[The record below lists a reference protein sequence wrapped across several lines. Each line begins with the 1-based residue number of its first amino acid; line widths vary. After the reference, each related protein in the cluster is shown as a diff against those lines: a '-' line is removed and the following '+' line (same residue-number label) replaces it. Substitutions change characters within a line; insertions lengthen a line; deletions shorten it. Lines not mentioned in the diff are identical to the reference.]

1 MKDGWEIFLK
11 AMEIEEKGAMAKYK
25 LAADL
30 AESGELREL
39 FEKLAEEEA
48 FHAQYLQGEYER
60 LMKAKG
66 E

>member
-1 MKDGWEIFLK
+1 MGGWEIFLK

-25 LAADL
+25 MAAEQ
-30 AESGELREL
+30 AESKELKEL
-39 FEKLAEEEA
+39 FERLAEEEA

-60 LMKAKG
+60 VMKAKG

>member
-1 MKDGWEIFLK
+1 MESWELFLK
-11 AMEIEEKGAMAKYK
+11 AMEIEERGALAKYQM
-25 LAADL
+25 AAEMADTK
-30 AESGELREL
+30 ELKEL

-60 LMKAKG
+60 IVKAKG

>member
-1 MKDGWEIFLK
+1 MENWELFLK
-11 AMEIEEKGAMAKYK
+11 AMEIEERGALAKYK
-25 LAADL
+25 MAAEM
-30 AESGELREL
+30 AETKELREL

-60 LMKAKG
+60 ILKAKG

>member
-1 MKDGWEIFLK
+1 MEGWELFLK

-25 LAADL
+25 MAAEM
-30 AESGELREL
+30 AETKELQEL
-39 FEKLAEEEA
+39 FERLAEEEA

-60 LMKAKG
+60 IMKVKG

>member
-1 MKDGWEIFLK
+1 
-11 AMEIEEKGAMAKYK
+11 MEIEERGAMAKYK
-25 LAADL
+25 MAAEM
-30 AESGELREL
+30 AETKELKEL

-60 LMKAKG
+60 IIKDK

>member
-1 MKDGWEIFLK
+1 MGGWEIFLK

-25 LAADL
+25 LAAEM
-30 AESGELREL
+30 AESKELIEL

-60 LMKAKG
+60 IMKAKG

>member
-1 MKDGWEIFLK
+1 MGGWEIFLK
-11 AMEIEEKGAMAKYK
+11 AMEIEEKGAMAKYE
-25 LAADL
+25 LAAEM
-30 AESGELREL
+30 AESKELIEL

-60 LMKAKG
+60 IMKAKG

>member
-1 MKDGWEIFLK
+1 MDSWEIFLR
-11 AMEIEEKGAMAKYK
+11 AMEIEERGAMAKYK
-25 LAADL
+25 MAAEM
-30 AESGELREL
+30 AETKELKEL

-60 LMKAKG
+60 IIKDK

>member
-1 MKDGWEIFLK
+1 MAAEMAETEELK
-11 AMEIEEKGAMAKYK
+11 
-25 LAADL
+25 
-30 AESGELREL
+30 EL

-60 LMKAKG
+60 IMKAKG

>member
-1 MKDGWEIFLK
+1 MGGWEIFLK

-25 LAADL
+25 MAAEL
-30 AESGELREL
+30 AETKQLQEL

-60 LMKAKG
+60 IVEAKG